1 MSLESRSSL
10 SWRSRPGNGVHER
23 MHRTL
28 KQEATIPPASSLQRQ
43 QRKFDAFREE
53 FNQERPHEAIDM
65 KRPAELY
72 QPSDRRFPKKIETY
86 DYPGHFLVRRGS
98 RGGTIRIFNQQIFVS
113 NTLQEDYVGLEEVDD
128 GLYDLYFC
136 FYQIGRYELQT
147 GRIQDIVSRVGL
159 SRRQVDHASRV

>member
-1 MSLESRSSL
+1 
-10 SWRSRPGNGVHER
+10 
-23 MHRTL
+23 
-28 KQEATIPPASSLQRQ
+28 
-43 QRKFDAFREE
+43 
-53 FNQERPHEAIDM
+53 
-65 KRPAELY
+65 
-72 QPSDRRFPKKIETY
+72 
-86 DYPGHFLVRRGS
+86 
-98 RGGTIRIFNQQIFVS
+98 VS